1 MVMVVEYEHNRY
13 RLRDEMSKSGRSE
26 TCIEL
31 SFKDYL
37 TDDAFIF
44 IKKAHIF
51 FTLSSAIHNKFQFLF
66 FLFFFCLLLRFER
79 LTTVRDLQEPTSVHK
94 TCLIPFFVSFCF

>member
-1 MVMVVEYEHNRY
+1 MHMVMVVEYEHNRY

-66 FLFFFCLLLRFER
+66 FLFFFFACCCVL
-79 LTTVRDLQEPTSVHK
+79 SV
-94 TCLIPFFVSFCF
+94 

>member
-1 MVMVVEYEHNRY
+1 MHMVIVVENEHNRY

-44 IKKAHIF
+44 IKKSPH
-51 FTLSSAIHNKFQFLF
+51 LF
-66 FLFFFCLLLRFER
+66 H
-79 LTTVRDLQEPTSVHK
+79 S
-94 TCLIPFFVSFCF
+94 LICHS